1 MVSLKTRSS
10 EEEIMDDFSQ
20 SGEVIKQTLKELDRI
35 NTLLGGNQVST
46 NGLKK
51 LLSKEKG
58 NSFHIAD
65 LGCGGGDLMVEMS
78 KWGQKNGYDLS
89 FTGIDANAS
98 IIDYARGN
106 TKSYSNID
114 YKDLNIFSAE
124 FKSMKFDVVHCS
136 LFTHHFTDEQLSILI
151 KQLLTQS
158 KIGIVI
164 NDLHRHTI
172 SYYFTKWV
180 ISALSKSEM
189 VRYDSIVSVAR
200 SFKRKELLSILE
212 KAEARNFSL
221 TWKWAYRWQLVI
233 FGDSQ

>member
-1 MVSLKTRSS
+1 MISLKTRSS

-58 NSFHIAD
+58 NSFYIAD

-78 KWGQKNGYDLS
+78 KWGNKNGYNLS

-98 IIDYARGN
+98 IVDYAREN

-114 YKDLNIFSAE
+114 YKDLNIFSPE
-124 FKSMKFDVVHCS
+124 FKKMKFDVVHCS

-212 KAEARNFSL
+212 KAETRHFSL

>member
-46 NGLKK
+46 SGLKK
-51 LLSKEKG
+51 LLSKEK
-58 NSFHIAD
+58 SKIFHIAD

-78 KWGQKNGYDLS
+78 KWGKKNGYDLS
-89 FTGIDANAS
+89 FTGIDANTS
-98 IIDYARGN
+98 IIDYAREN
-106 TKSYSNID
+106 TKSYRNIN
-114 YKDLNIFSAE
+114 YKDLNIFSSE
-124 FKSMKFDVVHCS
+124 FKEMKFDVVHCS

-158 KIGIVI
+158 KAGIVI
-164 NDLHRHTI
+164 NDLHRHII
-172 SYYFTKWV
+172 SYYFTRWV

-212 KAEARNFSL
+212 KAEVSNFSL
-221 TWKWAYRWQLVI
+221 TWKWAYRWQLII
-233 FGDSQ
+233 FG